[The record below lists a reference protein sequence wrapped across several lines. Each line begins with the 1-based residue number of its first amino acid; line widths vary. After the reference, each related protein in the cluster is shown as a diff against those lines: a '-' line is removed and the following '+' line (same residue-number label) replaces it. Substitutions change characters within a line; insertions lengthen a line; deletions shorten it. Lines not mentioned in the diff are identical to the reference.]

1 MLKVIFHYFLT
12 IFFFQW
18 LDLPLTLLLWTNQKN
33 KETIQQ
39 TGRWYLS
46 KPLSLG
52 FKEETQG
59 SSNQNTIIYYTE
71 KNHSNPCTKMCFL
84 SLENSY
90 ARKWEWKSW
99 LKWMTK
105 VLFIN
110 IYALVQNRCGA
121 NRHSILK
128 KKMHSKHK

>member
-1 MLKVIFHYFLT
+1 MLKIIFHYFLT
-12 IFFFQW
+12 IF
-18 LDLPLTLLLWTNQKN
+18 LMIRPTINTIIVNQPKKSRN
-33 KETIQQ
+33 HPTD
-39 TGRWYLS
+39 WYLS

-59 SSNQNTIIYYTE
+59 SSNQNTIIYYTQ
-71 KNHSNPCTKMCFL
+71 KNHSNLCTKMCFL

-110 IYALVQNRCGA
+110 IYALVQNKCGA

-128 KKMHSKHK
+128 KKIHSKHK